1 MTTHQELWQ
10 YARTLAD
17 LGTLTADWLEGGNSF
32 LPAYLPGQD
41 GKIRPADETASLIS
55 HLVRANRNGFVT
67 TSSQPGVALADGCGQ
82 RASVN
87 GFCTE
92 DTAERIQDACL
103 GTDLIAI
110 ATPPAWENP
119 TRIAVSIRDAKPC
132 TWAGAVA
139 SVVDIGVY
147 YGEDCPRAVASLFL
161 AWQVTILDPA
171 WGRAGLLWER
181 LDAAWK

>member
-1 MTTHQELWQ
+1 MTTHQDLWQ

-17 LGTLTADWLEGGNSF
+17 LGDLTADWLEGGNSY
-32 LPAYLPGQD
+32 LPAYLPSQD
-41 GKIRPADETASLIS
+41 GKIRPADETVSLIP
-55 HLVRANRNGFVT
+55 HLARANRNGFVT
-67 TSSQPGVALADGCGQ
+67 TSSQPGVALADCSGQ
-82 RASVN
+82 RAFVG
-87 GFCTE
+87 GFCTA

-132 TWAGAVA
+132 TWAGAVV

-161 AWQVTILDPA
+161 AWQVAIIDPA
-171 WGRAGLLWER
+171 WGRARLLWER